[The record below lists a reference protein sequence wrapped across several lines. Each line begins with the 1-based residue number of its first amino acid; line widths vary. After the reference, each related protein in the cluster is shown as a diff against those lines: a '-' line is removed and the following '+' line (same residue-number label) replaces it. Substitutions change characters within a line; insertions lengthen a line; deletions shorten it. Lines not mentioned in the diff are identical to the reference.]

1 MKLPSNLL
9 SRNIEEVIVKKHLE
23 KILLARKK
31 LRIKLGA
38 DPTAPDLHLGHSVVL
53 RKLKEFQDLGHKI
66 VFIIGD
72 FTAKIGDPTGRL
84 KTRPTLSDAEIKKNA
99 ETYFRQVGKILD
111 IEKTEIRY
119 NSEWFVKE
127 GWSDVLKLVSKFTV
141 ARILE
146 RDDFARRLREGIDI
160 GVHEILYPIMQAYD
174 SIQVRADVEIGGTD
188 QKFNML
194 AGRDLQRKLK
204 FPEQD
209 VITVPL
215 LVGLDGKEKMSKSK
229 GNYIALFDSPNEM
242 FGKIMSIPDNLI
254 IQYFRLLTNVEAFEI
269 KQMEDQLEDS
279 LINPRD
285 LKAKLAYEVVI
296 LYYGRNEAL
305 IAEKE
310 FEKIFRKKGKP
321 TKIPEIKIRGKKLK
335 LIDLLS
341 KVKLVTSKSEARRLI
356 SQGGVKIDDKI
367 IKEWNREIMIKSG
380 IIIQAGKRRF
390 IKIK

>member
-1 MKLPSNLL
+1 MKLPPKLL
-9 SRNIEEVIVKKHLE
+9 SRNIEEVIVKPHLE
-23 KILLARKK
+23 ERLKKGEK

-53 RKLKEFQDLGHKI
+53 RKLKEFQDLKHKI

-84 KTRPTLSDAEIKKNA
+84 KTRPALSDAEIKKNA
-99 ETYFRQVGKILD
+99 ETYFKQVGKILN
-111 IEKTEIRY
+111 IKKTEIRY
-119 NSEWFVKE
+119 NSEWFAKE

-146 RDDFARRLREGIDI
+146 RDDFAKRLKQGIDI

-174 SIQVRADVEIGGTD
+174 SVQVCADVEIGGTD

-194 AGRDLQRKLK
+194 TGRDLQRKLK

-242 FGKIMSIPDNLI
+242 YGKIMSIPDNLI
-254 IQYFRLLTNVEAFEI
+254 IQYFKLLTDVEAFEI
-269 KQMEDQLEDS
+269 KQMEEQLENS

-285 LKAKLAYEVVI
+285 LKARLAREVVI
-296 LYYGRNEAL
+296 LYHGIDKAL
-305 IAEKE
+305 TAEKE
-310 FEKIFRKKGKP
+310 FEKIFKKKEKP
-321 TKIPEIKIRGKKLK
+321 TKIPEIKIKEKKLR
-335 LIDLLS
+335 LVDLLLR
-341 KVKLVTSKSEARRLI
+341 VKLVTSKSEARRLI
-356 SQGGVKIDDKI
+356 SQGGVKIDSRI
-367 IKEWNREIMIKSG
+367 IKEWNQIVEVKPGMV
-380 IIIQAGKRRF
+380 IQVGKRRF
-390 IKIK
+390 MKIR